1 MKSLT
6 ILQRILM
13 TKEYILD
20 KLSGEY
26 VLVCSDST
34 RPTIR
39 LGTDDIEIA
48 KKRATPYMNFND

>member
-1 MKSLT
+1 
-6 ILQRILM
+6 M

-39 LGTDDIEIA
+39 LGTDDIETA
-48 KKRATPYMNFND
+48 KIRAKPFMKFND

>member
-1 MKSLT
+1 
-6 ILQRILM
+6 M

-39 LGTDDIEIA
+39 LGTDDLETA
-48 KKRATPYMNFND
+48 KQRAKPYMSFNDWTI

>member
-1 MKSLT
+1 MST
-6 ILQRILM
+6 
-13 TKEYILD
+13 EYILD

-26 VLVCSDST
+26 VLVCSNSS

-48 KKRATPYMNFND
+48 KKRAKPFIKF

>member
-1 MKSLT
+1 
-6 ILQRILM
+6 M

-26 VLVCSDST
+26 VLVYSDSS

-39 LGTDDIEIA
+39 LGTDDLEVA
-48 KKRATPYMNFND
+48 KKRATPFMQFND